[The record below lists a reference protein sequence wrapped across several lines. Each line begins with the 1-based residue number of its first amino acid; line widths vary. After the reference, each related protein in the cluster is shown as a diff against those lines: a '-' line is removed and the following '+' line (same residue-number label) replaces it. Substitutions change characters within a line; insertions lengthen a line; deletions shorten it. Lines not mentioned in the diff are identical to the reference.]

1 MNQRVFK
8 QANYRANGNFPSF
21 LRETSS
27 HNLNFPSERPVTVAA
42 VDLGLL
48 GSFILSA
55 ALQLAAAAAA
65 RQRQGICGHVH
76 AVVTAHAQVTFSTLL
91 NKEPPVQ
98 CSWEGPFSAKDTG
111 KTPNNLS
118 HPGKATRAR
127 LVLLALSCLMQASS

>member
-1 MNQRVFK
+1 M
-8 QANYRANGNFPSF
+8 
-21 LRETSS
+21 
-27 HNLNFPSERPVTVAA
+27 TVAA

-65 RQRQGICGHVH
+65 RQRKGMCGHVH

-98 CSWEGPFSAKDTG
+98 CPWKGPFSAEDTG
-111 KTPNNLS
+111 KTPNNVS
-118 HPGKATRAR
+118 HPGKASSTQAR
-127 LVLLALSCLMQASS
+127 LVLLALSCLIQASS